1 MKKKYLCIRCAIGLM
16 DDYKVDRIEDDKHPL
31 QRGECQDCGR
41 DSWGD
46 WYFITDRKTGVQDD

>member
-1 MKKKYLCIRCAIGLM
+1 M

-31 QRGECQDCGR
+31 QRGESQDCGR

-46 WYFITDRKTGVQDD
+46 WYFIEESEKLSANAL